1 MFFKILHAHLQSF
14 YFQEFVLQ
22 VTLVMHA
29 KTYVQGSY
37 IEGLIS
43 DEFTAKKKK
52 NTKGLQMCLNM
63 KDDKVNDGVTTSNIE
78 DVKYNA
84 ADPCALKWIDL

>member
-1 MFFKILHAHLQSF
+1 
-14 YFQEFVLQ
+14 
-22 VTLVMHA
+22 MHA
-29 KTYVQGSY
+29 KTCVQGSY

-52 NTKGLQMCLNM
+52 DLQMFINM
-63 KDDKVNDGVTTSNIE
+63 KDDKVNAGITISNTK

-84 ADPCALKWIDL
+84 VDFYALKRIDL